1 MTHIL
6 HIDASA
12 NQTTSASRA
21 ASAKLVADLGGDVT
35 YRDLA
40 ATPLPQIDGA
50 WADAR
55 MTDPT
60 TRSDDDKARLALSDT
75 LVAEL
80 QAADTIVIGTPIY
93 NFTSPASLKAWMD
106 LVARP
111 GVTFRYTEN
120 GPEGLLSG
128 KKAIVTVAS
137 GGTPIGSGY
146 DHLTPHLRF
155 FLGFIGITDVEI
167 VAAAEVAPPQAA

>member
-1 MTHIL
+1 MEHTL

-12 NQTTSASRA
+12 NTLTSASRA
-21 ASAKLVADLGGDVT
+21 ASAILAADLGGSVT

-40 ATPLPQIDGA
+40 TTPLPQIDGP

-55 MTDPT
+55 LTAPD
-60 TRSDDDKARLALSDT
+60 TRSQEDQDRLELSDT

-80 QAADTIVIGTPIY
+80 QAADTIVIGTPVY

-111 GVTFRYTEN
+111 GVTFTYT
-120 GPEGLLSG
+120 PEGPKGLLEG
-128 KKAIVTVAS
+128 KKAIIAVAS
-137 GGTPIGSGY
+137 GGTAIGSDY
-146 DHLTPHLRF
+146 DFLTPHLRF
-155 FLGFIGITDVEI
+155 FLGFIGITDVEF
-167 VAAAEVAPPQAA
+167 VPAREVVPATAA

>member
-12 NQTTSASRA
+12 NLDTSLSRA
-21 ASAKLVADLGGDVT
+21 ASAAIVAELGGTVT
-35 YRDLA
+35 HRDLS
-40 ATPLPQIDGA
+40 TDILPQIDGA

-55 MTDPT
+55 LTDPA
-60 TRSDDDKARLALSDT
+60 TRSDEDTARLALSDT

-80 QAADTIVIGTPIY
+80 RAADVIVIGTPIY
-93 NFTSPASLKAWMD
+93 NFAAPASLKAWMD

-111 GVTFRYTEN
+111 RETFRYTEN
-120 GPEGLLSG
+120 GPEGLLTG

-137 GGTPIGSGY
+137 GGVPVGSEMDY
-146 DHLTPHLRF
+146 LTPHLKF
-155 FLGFIGITDVEI
+155 FLGFIGIKDVEVRAAKD
-167 VAAAEVAPPQAA
+167 VAIAA

>member
-12 NQTTSASRA
+12 NLTTSISRA
-21 ASAKLVADLGGDVT
+21 ASAKLVADLGGTVT

-40 ATPLPQIDGA
+40 ATPLPQINGP

-55 MTDPT
+55 LTDPEA
-60 TRSDDDKARLALSDT
+60 RSSDDQDRLALSDT

-80 QAADTIVIGTPIY
+80 QAADTIVIGTPVY
-93 NFTSPASLKAWMD
+93 NFASPASLKAWMD

-111 GVTFRYTEN
+111 GVTFAYTAE
-120 GPEGLLSG
+120 GPKGLLEG

-137 GGTPIGSGY
+137 GGTEIGSGI
-146 DHLTPHLRF
+146 DFLTPHLQF
-155 FLGFIGITDVEI
+155 FLGFIGITDVEF
-167 VAAAEVAPPQAA
+167 VAAKDIAPPLAA

>member
-12 NQTTSASRA
+12 NLMDSVSRA
-21 ASAKLVADLGGDVT
+21 ASAKIVADLGASVT
-35 YRDLA
+35 HRDL
-40 ATPLPQIDGA
+40 TTDVLPQIDGA
-50 WADAR
+50 WAAAR
-55 MTDPT
+55 LTESA
-60 TRSDDDKARLALSDT
+60 TRSPEDTARLALSDV

-111 GVTFRYTEN
+111 RVTFHYTEN

-128 KKAIVTVAS
+128 KKAIIAVAS
-137 GGTPIGSGY
+137 GGVPIGS
-146 DHLTPHLRF
+146 DMDFLTPHLRH
-155 FLGFIGITDVEI
+155 FLGFIGITDVEF
-167 VAAAEVAPPQAA
+167 VTAKDLVQAA